1 MVNNDLTDCDRY
13 KGHVY
18 PFAKGHGQDCVW
30 SGASCLPEVI
40 GLHYIPP
47 PPEEEEEKGET
58 EETSE
63 GVTSEE
69 GEEGVG
75 VIQMGEREGVA
86 EE

>member
-47 PPEEEEEKGET
+47 PPEEEEGGES
-58 EETSE
+58 SE
-63 GVTSEE
+63 GVRSEE
-69 GEEGVG
+69 GEGYSR
-75 VIQMGEREGVA
+75 VIDMEEREEVA